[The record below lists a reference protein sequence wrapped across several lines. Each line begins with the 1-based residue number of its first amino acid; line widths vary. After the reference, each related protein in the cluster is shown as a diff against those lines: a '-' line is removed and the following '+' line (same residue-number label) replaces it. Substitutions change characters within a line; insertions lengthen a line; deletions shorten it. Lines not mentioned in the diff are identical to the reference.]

1 MTEISVFGQTLTMT
15 EVIGFI
21 TGVAGVWLTIRQNIL
36 CFPIGIINV
45 LIYAYMFYSPNVRL
59 YADALL
65 QLIYMIL
72 LIYGWISWNKSKN
85 SSDQP
90 IRINRYFST
99 RLLFISA
106 ISWITLGLILS
117 KSTDAA
123 LPWVDAGLAVLSL
136 VAQWMIAKK
145 MIENWIVW
153 IVVNSAYIP
162 LYLYKD
168 LKLTAL
174 LYAIFLVLAIKGLME
189 WQKKINVQPAN

>member
-136 VAQWMIAKK
+136 AAQWMIAKK

>member
-1 MTEISVFGQTLTMT
+1 MT

-136 VAQWMIAKK
+136 AAQWMIAKK

>member
-85 SSDQP
+85 SSEQP

-99 RLLFISA
+99 RLLFISL
-106 ISWITLGLILS
+106 ISWAALGIILS
-117 KSTDAA
+117 KTTDAA
-123 LPWVDAGLAVLSL
+123 LPWIDAGLAIMSL
-136 VAQWMIAKK
+136 TAQWMIAKK

-174 LYAIFLVLAIKGLME
+174 LYAIFLVLAIKGWIE
-189 WQKKINVQPAN
+189 WRRKISIQTIH